1 MSEPAA
7 MSEPHDHHFIPA
19 FYLSRWVGEDGKLVE
34 FTRKHNKLIAKPVG
48 PRSTG
53 FDVDLYEAKDLP
65 PEQRQYLENVWFQYL
80 DRTANESLKIH
91 MGEATQWTNELV
103 NAWSRFVFGI
113 HFRHP
118 HAMPELRAAAKAI
131 WTESGSRFQ
140 DDWEEIKKPEHPK
153 TFDEYL
159 ASVDPFTAAK
169 MQVNLIIKT
178 FDNEELVGHMNQMV
192 WGVIDVSMAA
202 ERLVTS
208 DRPVCI
214 HNLKKPDGVIFLP
227 ISPTKLFVAAEER
240 ASLDMVA
247 AQKPIDLARGVN
259 TFVIGRARLYVWAAD
274 EALQTLVEAKMSTDM
289 EPLPLF
295 PNIDKYPAQG

>member
-1 MSEPAA
+1 

-19 FYLSRWVGEDGKLVE
+19 FYLTRWAREDGKLIE

-53 FDVDLYEAKDLP
+53 FEVDLYEARDLP
-65 PEQRQYLENVWFQYL
+65 EAQRQYLEKVWFQYL
-80 DRTANESLKIH
+80 DRTANEALKIH
-91 MGEATQWTNELV
+91 MGEASQWTNELV

-118 HAMPELRAAAKAI
+118 HAMPELRSAAKAI
-131 WTESGSRFQ
+131 WEGSGSKFQ
-140 DDWEEIKKPEHPK
+140 NDWEEIKEPEHPK
-153 TFDEYL
+153 SFDKYL
-159 ASVDPFTAAK
+159 AKVDPFTAAK

-192 WGVIDVSMAA
+192 WGVIDVSTAP
-202 ERLVTS
+202 ERFVTS

-214 HNLKKPDGVIFLP
+214 HNLKKPDGAIFLP
-227 ISPTKLFVAAEER
+227 ISPSKLFVAAEER
-240 ASLDMVA
+240 ASLDKVA
-247 AQKPIDLARGVN
+247 AQKSIDLVRRVN
-259 TFVIGRARLYVWAAD
+259 AFVVGRARLYVWASD
-274 EALQTLVEAKMSTDM
+274 EAPGQFVETNMSIDM

-295 PNIDKYPAQG
+295 PNIDKYPA